1 MSSPEGHQVTGNQ
14 SFKVPQGPAAG
25 LFPAYAGASGPHA
38 AGWLQNASFPAMP
51 AQPKAAPG
59 TEEQEARRL
68 RLKQAAEQLLPSSSS
83 DSESEAG
90 ADHVSSEVLAPA
102 RQKAQV
108 ADSDGSS
115 EESSHRK
122 HKRRREHSK
131 QRKHKK
137 NRHEKKKQTVEPA
150 APQRRKTDEE
160 KIIELERKAAEQ
172 GQAVRGAHVGSWAS
186 ADVAPEDMYF
196 LDSRGDRNNL
206 VYNGLYRADIAAYH
220 RTDPG
225 GLARGATQHHGRHNQ
240 RFTDFET
247 DAATQKTG
255 SFSAPRYFGA
265 RQARAERDRG
275 LKRLRLGHALEGPQ
289 GRAEQDKAL
298 KKLRLGHALEGVQG
312 VKEKGPAK
320 LSLPLPVFIPLEQAS
335 KQPQHAWAS
344 DEEEEEAPGES
355 QDEYILRRTKEFNIA
370 VRERSH
376 DLQLWLD
383 YAAFQDE
390 TTRAGRG
397 RRGMQAGIAEK
408 KISILERALEF
419 HPGSDRLLL
428 ALLDAAQ
435 AMSSPEE
442 LQRRWQVVLSYHGG
456 SAKLWREH
464 LQWQRAQYASFAV
477 PQLRA
482 SYQNA
487 VQALKQERT
496 RRSREGASASI
507 LAETEDALVG
517 FFIEGCRFEMQAGHM
532 ERAVASIQAALENT
546 CFAPSIPV
554 GGEGAKAGAFRDFWE
569 AGAPLVG
576 DEGATGWTTWESK
589 QGIGLHSPA
598 ANGTPAGGT
607 GATPRK
613 EEEEK
618 GGWGEWVPLMPDTP
632 MEPQI
637 APEPEAEA
645 EAAADE
651 ATDEAKEEQ
660 EEGELIEVVPEPTDE
675 ELLAQ
680 LGLELEQQMAD
691 LMANDELP
699 AGIMQQWAEEELRRD
714 RVQWQPRRQ
723 LPDQAVDEEEEDG
736 GDDAGEG
743 LEFRDI
749 KGSMLGPLSEQAQ
762 LGLVCQCLE
771 LLGAPLGGW
780 QSSNASSHQD
790 ANNSRDS
797 LSGPLAQLLLQPG
810 WLMQGSSS
818 SLHLDPKLTWL
829 APGAPPNGKDPGP
842 ILAATQPWF
851 QRHPSRQ
858 AFLVRTLTLLLSGP
872 FPSYQ
877 PFCEALLAVEANHVT
892 PDADKAPAQQ
902 AGDESTSGQL
912 SVNRAREAAK
922 KLLTEQRGN
931 LGMWAAYASLE
942 SRAGQYKAARKVY
955 DTALSSLPSMQASSS
970 QQHAASLALAYAES
984 ELSRG
989 GIEAPLRALHVLAW
1003 LGSGGPFIPFKSP
1016 GKGGVASAA
1025 FSPDMIL
1032 QARRGFQTKLS
1043 QTLSSAATS
1052 FEATSAAV
1060 VSAAALFEELL
1071 PALAASNGPVRALLG
1086 EGSGPSAAVALYQ
1099 HAVDAV
1105 PIEAQRFNAAVE
1117 GLRVKQCGML
1127 LAYTTCRHPAVT
1139 PGHTRQALLKALEVY
1154 PESARLLGML
1164 AECEQRGHTLSRL
1177 RLHLTGL
1184 CQATPAALLWLM
1196 AIKAEATLPAASHR
1210 VQALFEQAIA
1220 DKTSQ
1225 HFPLLWRCYMSYE
1238 ICRGRYEAARRV
1250 LLRAVHTCPGAK
1262 ALWLDGLH
1270 LLAEQM
1276 PGTER
1281 KDLIQ
1286 LMMAKGLHVRTDTY
1300 EILLKTAADAA
1311 SLPS

>member
-1 MSSPEGHQVTGNQ
+1 MS
-14 SFKVPQGPAAG
+14 AA
-25 LFPAYAGASGPHA
+25 H
-38 AGWLQNASFPAMP
+38 
-51 AQPKAAPG
+51 
-59 TEEQEARRL
+59 
-68 RLKQAAEQLLPSSSS
+68 
-83 DSESEAG
+83 
-90 ADHVSSEVLAPA
+90 
-102 RQKAQV
+102 
-108 ADSDGSS
+108 GSS
-115 EESSHRK
+115 TMIHCC
-122 HKRRREHSK
+122 
-131 QRKHKK
+131 
-137 NRHEKKKQTVEPA
+137 RHEKKKQKVEPA
-150 APQRRKTDEE
+150 VPQRRKTDEE

-172 GQAVRGAHVGSWAS
+172 GQAVRGAHVSSWAS
-186 ADVAPEDMYF
+186 TDVAPEDMYF

-220 RTDPG
+220 RTDPS

-240 RFTDFET
+240 RFVDPET
-247 DAATQKTG
+247 DAATQKAG
-255 SFSAPRYFGA
+255 GFSAPRYFGA

-298 KKLRLGHALEGVQG
+298 KKLRLGHALEGTQG
-312 VKEKGPAK
+312 SKQNGPAK

-344 DEEEEEAPGES
+344 NDEEEGLGES
-355 QDEYILRRTKEFNIA
+355 QDEYILRRTREFNVA

-390 TTRAGRG
+390 TTRAVRG
-397 RRGMQAGIAEK
+397 RRGVQAGIAEK

-435 AMSSPEE
+435 AMSSSEE

-456 SAKLWREH
+456 SAKLWQEH

-482 SYQNA
+482 SYRNA
-487 VQALKQERT
+487 VQALKQERM
-496 RRSREGASASI
+496 RRSHKGAPASI

-532 ERAVASIQAALENT
+532 ERAVASIQAALENS

-554 GGEGAKAGAFRDFWE
+554 GGEGTKAGAFRDFWE

-576 DEGATGWTTWESK
+576 DEGATGWATWESK
-589 QGIGLHSPA
+589 QGLGLHSLVP
-598 ANGTPAGGT
+598 NGTSSGGT
-607 GATPRK
+607 ATTPRQ

-618 GGWGEWVPLMPDTP
+618 GGWGEWVPLMPGTP
-632 MEPQI
+632 MEPKA
-637 APEPEAEA
+637 APEPETEA

-651 ATDEAKEEQ
+651 ATDEAIDEQ
-660 EEGELIEVVPEPTDE
+660 EEGELIEILPEPTDE

-691 LMANDELP
+691 LTASDELP

-714 RVQWQPRRQ
+714 RVQWQPRRE
-723 LPDQAVDEEEEDG
+723 LPDQATDEEEDR
-736 GDDAGEG
+736 GDDAGEV

-780 QSSNASSHQD
+780 QSSNAAAQQA

-797 LSGPLAQLLLQPG
+797 LTGPLAQLLLQPG

-858 AFLVRTLTLLLSGP
+858 AFLSRTLALLLSGP
-872 FPSYQ
+872 FSNYL
-877 PFCEALLAVEANHVT
+877 PFCEALLAVEASHLT
-892 PDADKAPAQQ
+892 PDAAKAPAQQ
-902 AGDESTSGQL
+902 AGGESASGQL
-912 SVNRAREAAK
+912 NVSRAREAAK
-922 KLLTEQRGN
+922 KLLAEQRGN
-931 LGMWAAYASLE
+931 LGMWAAYAGLE

-989 GIEAPLRALHVLAW
+989 GNEAPMRALHVLAW
-1003 LGSGGPFIPFKSP
+1003 LGSGGPFMPFKSP
-1016 GKGGVASAA
+1016 AKGGAASAA
-1025 FSPDMIL
+1025 FTPDMIL
-1032 QARRGFQTKLS
+1032 QARQGFQTQLS
-1043 QTLSSAATS
+1043 QTLSVAATS
-1052 FEATSAAV
+1052 FDATSAAV

-1071 PALAASNGPVRALLG
+1071 PVLAASNGPVRALLG

-1105 PIEAQRFNAAVE
+1105 PSEAQHFNAAVE

-1127 LAYTTCRHPAVT
+1127 LAYTSCRHPAAT

-1154 PESARLLGML
+1154 PESGRLLGML
-1164 AECEQRGHTLSRL
+1164 AQSEQRGHTLSRL

-1184 CQATPAALLWLM
+1184 CQGTPAALLWLM
-1196 AIKAEATLPAASHR
+1196 AIKAEATVPAGSHR

-1238 ICRGRYEAARRV
+1238 ICRGRYEAARRI

-1262 ALWLDGLH
+1262 ALWLDGMH
-1270 LLAEQM
+1270 FLADQM

-1281 KDLIQ
+1281 KDLLQ

>member
-1 MSSPEGHQVTGNQ
+1 MGSPDGHQVTGNQ
-14 SFKVPQGPAAG
+14 SFKVPQGSAAS
-25 LFPAYAGASGPHA
+25 LFPAYAGAGGPHA
-38 AGWLQNASFPAMP
+38 AGWLQNTSFPAMP

-83 DSESEAG
+83 DSESEGG
-90 ADHVSSEVLAPA
+90 ADQVSGEFPASA

-115 EESSHRK
+115 DESSHRK

-131 QRKHKK
+131 QKKHKK
-137 NRHEKKKQTVEPA
+137 NRHEKKKQKVEPA

-172 GQAVRGAHVGSWAS
+172 GQAVRGAHVSSWAN

-206 VYNGLYRADIAAYH
+206 VYHALYRADIAAYH

-240 RFTDFET
+240 RFNDPET
-247 DAATQKTG
+247 DAAAQKAG
-255 SFSAPRYFGA
+255 GFSAPRYFGA
-265 RQARAERDRG
+265 RQARAERDRS
-275 LKRLRLGHALEGPQ
+275 LKRLRLGHALEVPQ

-298 KKLRLGHALEGVQG
+298 KKLRLGHALEGAQG
-312 VKEKGPAK
+312 FQEKGPAK
-320 LSLPLPVFIPLEQAS
+320 LSLPLPVFIPLEPAS

-344 DEEEEEAPGES
+344 DEEEEGAPGES

-390 TTRAGRG
+390 TTRSGRG
-397 RRGMQAGIAEK
+397 RRGVQAGIAEK

-435 AMSSPEE
+435 AMSTPEE

-477 PQLRA
+477 PQLRE

-487 VQALKQERT
+487 VQALKQERV
-496 RRSREGASASI
+496 RRAREGAPASI
-507 LAETEDALVG
+507 LAETEDALIG
-517 FFIEGCRFEMQAGHM
+517 FFTEGCRFEMQAGHM

-576 DEGATGWTTWESK
+576 DEGATGWATWESK
-589 QGIGLHSPA
+589 QGMGLHSPA
-598 ANGTPAGGT
+598 PNGTPAGGT
-607 GATPRK
+607 ATTPRQ
-613 EEEEK
+613 ENEEK

-632 MEPQI
+632 MEPKA
-637 APEPEAEA
+637 APESEADA

-660 EEGELIEVVPEPTDE
+660 EEGELVEVLPEPTDE

-691 LMANDELP
+691 LTASDELP
-699 AGIMQQWAEEELRRD
+699 AGIMQQWAEEELCRD
-714 RVQWQPRRQ
+714 RVQWQPRRE
-723 LPDQAVDEEEEDG
+723 LPNQAMDEKEDRS
-736 GDDAGEG
+736 DDAGEV

-749 KGSMLGPLSEQAQ
+749 KGSMPGPLSEQAQ

-780 QSSNASSHQD
+780 QSSNATSHQD

-797 LSGPLAQLLLQPG
+797 LTGSLAQLLLQPG

-829 APGAPPNGKDPGP
+829 APGAPPNCKDPGP
-842 ILAATQPWF
+842 ILTATQPWF

-858 AFLVRTLTLLLSGP
+858 AFLSRTLALLLSGP
-872 FPSYQ
+872 FLSHQ
-877 PFCEALLAVEANHVT
+877 PFCEALLAVEASHVT
-892 PDADKAPAQQ
+892 PDADTAPAQQ
-902 AGDESTSGQL
+902 AGDGESFGQMN
-912 SVNRAREAAK
+912 VNRAREAAK
-922 KLLTEQRGN
+922 KLLAEQRGN

-955 DTALSSLPSMQASSS
+955 DTALSSLPSMQTSSS

-989 GIEAPLRALHVLAW
+989 GIEAPMRALHVLAW
-1003 LGSGGPFIPFKSP
+1003 LGSGGPFTPFKSP
-1016 GKGGVASAA
+1016 SKGGAATAA

-1032 QARRGFQTKLS
+1032 QARRGFQTQLS

-1052 FEATSAAV
+1052 FDATSAAV

-1086 EGSGPSAAVALYQ
+1086 QGSGPSAAVALYQ
-1099 HAVDAV
+1099 HAIDAV
-1105 PIEAQRFNAAVE
+1105 PTEAQRFNAALE

-1127 LAYTTCRHPAVT
+1127 LAYTACRHPAVT
-1139 PGHTRQALLKALEVY
+1139 PGHTRQALIKALGVY

-1164 AECEQRGHTLSRL
+1164 AECEQRGHTMSRL

-1184 CQATPAALLWLM
+1184 CHGTPAALLWLM
-1196 AIKAEATLPAASHR
+1196 AIKAEATVPAASHR

-1238 ICRGRYEAARRV
+1238 ICRGRHEAARRV

-1270 LLAEQM
+1270 FLAEQM

-1281 KDLIQ
+1281 KDLLQ
-1286 LMMAKGLHVRTDTY
+1286 LMTAKGLHVRTDTY
-1300 EILLKTAADAA
+1300 EILLKSAADAA